1 MKCHQ
6 NGRDLCHTSS
16 ENCLHLETP
25 DNEEDKNTHHADETE
40 DGTHC
45 TDPKAG
51 LGREIEDSQP
61 SDAQTALEILAYQ
74 ENNTS
79 SIREGQTVPTGSES
93 SLQCSSPCK
102 ETEGRLTDS
111 EQCRSAFSSCD
122 QPPVCSSFGSEGEI
136 SEFDRLMAMDC
147 TDSQLVGLESSLD
160 QPSCHKLDTR

>member
-1 MKCHQ
+1 M
-6 NGRDLCHTSS
+6 CHTSS

-25 DNEEDKNTHHADETE
+25 DSEEDKNTHHADETE
-40 DGTHC
+40 NGTHC

-51 LGREIEDSQP
+51 LEREIEESQP

-93 SLQCSSPCK
+93 SLQYSSPCK

-111 EQCRSAFSSCD
+111 EQCRSAFPSCD
-122 QPPVCSSFGSEGEI
+122 QPPVCFSFGSEGEI
-136 SEFDRLMAMDC
+136 SEFDCLMAMDC
-147 TDSQLVGLESSLD
+147 TDSQLVGLESSHD